1 LIRRIIRRPAEPVAR
16 NDSPTAFILDR
27 ELSEVH
33 LLIDYI
39 SSDALKCLPE
49 AVPDNT
55 DHRHGHNGKD
65 WVEKVCK
72 ISWPP
77 EGTRDEK
84 ASQAAL
90 LVHAKDALNRL
101 AYPASG
107 ATVAF
112 TLLVAQEDDAS
123 SRADLEQAE
132 KNAPSRIS
140 LARSAYPNLIS
151 KAKGFRTGMAYIRL
165 FLIGWLILTCLLS
178 WYLAIGN
185 SILAQLTTAQTAQA
199 ALLERMTDADNGKDA
214 HAPGSGT
221 PPAGQADAPLGQ
233 STPVT
238 TSTLSYRSCRAPKA
252 GPGAPTDKTAPGPD
266 LQATSPLCDAAFE
279 GEASILAIQKN
290 LAHWL
295 FRPAP
300 TPLYPISPSAHMKP
314 DSLTASAATLAS
326 LLGTGI
332 LPVFYGILGAGA
344 AAVRL
349 LFSRMKASQLWP
361 RDIILSVQLM
371 SLGAVVGACIGLF
384 VNPSATATQGAASL
398 LGPVALSGSA
408 LSFIAGFGVEY
419 VFAAMEALLRRIF
432 ATTSTPPPVAT
443 GR

>member
-1 LIRRIIRRPAEPVAR
+1 MIGSAEEPVTR
-16 NDSPTAFILDR
+16 SESPTAFILDR

-39 SSDALKCLPE
+39 SSDASKCLPV

-55 DHRHGHNGKD
+55 DHRNGHNGKD

-77 EGTRDEK
+77 QGTRDEK

-107 ATVAF
+107 ATIAF
-112 TLLVAQEDDAS
+112 TLLVAQEDDAN

-151 KAKGFRTGMAYIRL
+151 KAKGFRTGMTAIRL
-165 FLIGWLILTCLLS
+165 FLIGWLIATCLLS

-199 ALLERMTDADNGKDA
+199 SLLERMTDNGKDSNA
-214 HAPGSGT
+214 SGAGT
-221 PPAGQADAPLGQ
+221 PSAGQ
-233 STPVT
+233 STTVT
-238 TSTLSYRSCRAPKA
+238 TSTLSYRSCRAPK
-252 GPGAPTDKTAPGPD
+252 PAPDAPGGKTVPSPD
-266 LQATSPLCDAAFE
+266 LQPTSTLCDAAFE
-279 GEASILAIQKN
+279 GEASILAIQNN

-295 FRPAP
+295 FRFRSPP
-300 TPLYPISPSAHMKP
+300 TALYPISPSAHMKP

-332 LPVFYGILGAGA
+332 LPIFYGILGAGA
-344 AAVRL
+344 AAVRM

-384 VNPSATATQGAASL
+384 VNPSATASQGAASL

-432 ATTSTPPPVAT
+432 ATTSTPPTVAT